1 MLFLSSPESVVPK
14 DHPIRA
20 VKKFADQVLK
30 EMSSTFDA
38 MYAEGG
44 RDSVPPERLL
54 KAMLLMALY
63 SVRSERLFCEQLGYN
78 LLFRW
83 FLDMTMTEAPFNAST
98 FSKNR
103 ERLMKH
109 DAGREFF
116 GRVVQM
122 AQAKKLA
129 SHEHFTVDGSLIE
142 AWASMKSFKSKEDD
156 DKKGPDDDDRGNP
169 SVDFHGEK
177 RSNETHESTTD
188 PEAKLMRR
196 GRGKEAKLSFGALAV
211 TENRNGL
218 LVEMRIG
225 DARTPEPV
233 TAIAIFKD
241 HSTNVH
247 ATVAGDKGFDTRGF
261 VEGCRELNITPHV
274 AQRTHSAIDARTTR
288 HAGYLRSQRFRKR
301 IEEVFGWMKTVG
313 NFRKTRWKGIARTQF
328 AAYLVG
334 AAYNLVRV
342 VKLLKVA
349 PAT

>member
-1 MLFLSSPESVVPK
+1 VISFRL
-14 DHPIRA
+14 RA
-20 VKKFADQVLK
+20 HL
-30 EMSSTFDA
+30 
-38 MYAEGG
+38 
-44 RDSVPPERLL
+44 
-54 KAMLLMALY
+54 
-63 SVRSERLFCEQLGYN
+63 
-78 LLFRW
+78 
-83 FLDMTMTEAPFNAST
+83 
-98 FSKNR
+98 
-103 ERLMKH
+103 
-109 DAGREFF
+109 
-116 GRVVQM
+116 
-122 AQAKKLA
+122 
-129 SHEHFTVDGSLIE
+129 
-142 AWASMKSFKSKEDD
+142 
-156 DKKGPDDDDRGNP
+156 
-169 SVDFHGEK
+169 
-177 RSNETHESTTD
+177 
-188 PEAKLMRR
+188 
-196 GRGKEAKLSFGALAV
+196 

-233 TAIAIFKD
+233 AAIAIFKD

-261 VEGCRELNITPHV
+261 VQGCRELNITPHV

-288 HAGYLRSQRFRKR
+288 HDGYSRSQRFRKR